1 MLTMRG
7 CSGSLMDLLRLML
20 PDRGHIAGPQL
31 QLVQPQG
38 DGGLRVVV
46 VPSNQLKLLLHGRA
60 PNNVEKLHLHELGE
74 SCLVVVE
81 QSLPDHCVIDV
92 RGHVVH
98 PVLQQPPV
106 GLGHQ
111 GIV

>member
-31 QLVQPQG
+31 QLVQLQG
-38 DGGLRVVV
+38 DRGLRVVV
-46 VPSNQLKLLLHGRA
+46 VPSDQLKLLLHGRA

-81 QSLPDHCVIDV
+81 QSLPDP
-92 RGHVVH
+92 GVH

-106 GLGHQ
+106 AATGHLITQ
-111 GIV
+111 GPP

>member
-31 QLVQPQG
+31 QLVQHQG
-38 DGGLRVVV
+38 DRGLRVVV

-74 SCLVVVE
+74 SCLVAVE
-81 QSLPDHCVIDV
+81 QSLPD
-92 RGHVVH
+92 
-98 PVLQQPPV
+98 PVSTLYCKSLQLLLAHAISSLRVP
-106 GLGHQ
+106 LTN
-111 GIV
+111 